1 MRYTKKERVEIQK
14 VFEQYI
20 KFIDAHL
27 TSSTLFLCYM
37 YLDIEK
43 VEATNTGVVVIKKCG
58 WNDRM
63 IPNAINYL
71 KSERPTH
78 RLNEVIFNKPCFD
91 KEADIKGSWWL
102 YDSDYGASRDTISVM
117 VNTEK
122 KEFLQHLIKKLR

>member
-27 TSSTLFLCYM
+27 TNSTLFLCYM
-37 YLDIEK
+37 YMDIERL
-43 VEATNTGVVVIKKCG
+43 EATNTGVVIKKCG

-63 IPNAINYL
+63 IPNAIEYL
-71 KSERPTH
+71 KSEKPTYC
-78 RLNEVIFNKPCFD
+78 LNEVIFNKPCFN
-91 KEADIKGSWWL
+91 KEASIKSSWWS
-102 YDSDYGASRDTISVM
+102 YDNNSDASSNTINVM